1 LNKLERETRNKQKK
15 LSLELQQELIKLR
28 EEIQQIDNMIK
39 QIKQLLWNKDR
50 KKSESLLK
58 DIIENYGNKYPE
70 VIELLTKN
78 KEGLLKHQKDKKI
91 PKTNNDAENT
101 NRQIKRRLKTIEAFQ
116 RQENAENY
124 LIIICNYL
132 RMKPYTDCRGVRRYR
147 NGYSPLQLCRAKVS
161 SNDWVKFSLN
171 YT

>member
-1 LNKLERETRNKQKK
+1 VLLTYSNKKNYF
-15 LSLELQQELIKLR
+15 
-28 EEIQQIDNMIK
+28 IDVTNT
-39 QIKQLLWNKDR
+39 QIKQLLWNKDS

-70 VIELLTKN
+70 IIELLTKN
-78 KEGLLKHQKDKKI
+78 KEGLLKHQNVKKI

-101 NRQIKRRLKTIEAFQ
+101 NRQIKRRLKTIEAFES
-116 RQENAENY
+116 QENAENY
-124 LIIICNYL
+124 LIICNYL
-132 RMKPYTDCRGVRRYR
+132 RMKPYTDCRGVRKYR